1 MLNVTAQAVEHLVG
15 ERDERGL
22 GRGAGVR
29 LLPMAKG
36 VGMTFLREPKRG
48 DAVVRARDLRIF
60 IAPDVAPKVEGLTL
74 DVARQEGNL
83 EVVLR
88 PPNTRTF

>member
-1 MLNVTAQAVEHLVG
+1 MLNVTAQAVAHLVG

-22 GRGAGVR
+22 GGSAGVR
-29 LLPMAKG
+29 FLPMAQG

-48 DAVVRARDLRIF
+48 DEVVRARDLRIF
-60 IAPDVAPKVEGLTL
+60 IAPDVAPKVDGLTL
-74 DVARQEGNL
+74 DVARQDGRL